1 MGPNFIKLSKRV
13 NHTNVK
19 ITVCIF
25 QKLELK
31 RTSLYLK
38 GLYNFFLNFLK
49 FNNFN
54 FSEAFKEGALRNK
67 ISLCLK
73 KSTVVLLNFTAYTN
87 SLPYVFDCINGLPMF
102 SSQDCFKSGFESG
115 SNGILVQN
123 LKPSPPKTDFPC

>member
-115 SNGILVQN
+115 SNGILV
-123 LKPSPPKTDFPC
+123 